1 MTDKADDWWQKDAEA
16 TKQGVK
22 PVPGVVLDDDSW
34 WKADVDAAA
43 KLANKKHQNLPPLVR
58 IPWLEK
64 YLGKAEDSP
73 SAPTVARQIVKGIPV
88 AGAFVPQNEEMT
100 EMQKQWPGATA
111 AANASGNI
119 LSTAGPIGMVG
130 KATGGLGL
138 GSQVAGHAAL
148 GGVTDAADKA
158 VRDPTASAVDILMS
172 GGKGAAWG
180 SVGPI
185 LNKVFSPGKTDEQ
198 LWNSISRKGLE
209 EVKEEARVLFNSGA
223 HTRKQSQDLA
233 KKIWLDAQKGAKK
246 QETEGAVRKFLNRTA
261 DTDDL
266 TKMALRSLAGM
277 AGGYA
282 LSRHPFLSTAVGL
295 ASAGA
300 PYAPRVAAGLSNNSV
315 LQNPGTSEIL
325 KILAQAGNA
334 ATRDY

>member
-1 MTDKADDWWQKDAEA
+1 MTSRPWADLVEEDKEV
-16 TKQGVK
+16 TSN
-22 PVPGVVLDDDSW
+22 VPGVVIDNSRPW
-34 WKADVDAAA
+34 ADLVEETQP
-43 KLANKKHQNLPPLVR
+43 KGEKKKKNLPPLVR
-58 IPWLEK
+58 MPWLEK

-73 SAPTVARQIVKGIPV
+73 SAPTVARQIAKGVPV

-185 LNKVFSPGKTDEQ
+185 LNKIISPGKTDEQ

-246 QETEGAVRKFLNRTA
+246 QETEGVVRKFLNRTA

-300 PYAPRVAAGLSNNSV
+300 PYAPRVAAGLSNNNV